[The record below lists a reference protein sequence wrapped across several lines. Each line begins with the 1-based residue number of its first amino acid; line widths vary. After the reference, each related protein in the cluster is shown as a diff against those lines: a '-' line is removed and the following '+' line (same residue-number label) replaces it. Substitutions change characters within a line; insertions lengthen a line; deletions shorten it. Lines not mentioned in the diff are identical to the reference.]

1 MFYIL
6 KHKNHISA
14 AYVLLVTLSNEKYQ
28 LVLIEKAPFFN
39 QCNRRIVALF
49 YNDKTGFIS
58 FASYISRGEA
68 ICRQFIQN
76 SFHSWCLFFTALLHV
91 CSSFLQPPDKKLK
104 YWLKIIF
111 QYFNF
116 LRYSGA
122 PSRAVA
128 IYRFLLFPDI
138 CCITIVSFTVLNLLM
153 CLQNYTFRSD
163 RYKNRSCTSMDHDRE
178 KDSLYHVTGKPTLAL
193 KQ

>member
-14 AYVLLVTLSNEKYQ
+14 AHVLLVTLSNEKYQ

-91 CSSFLQPPDKKLK
+91 CSSFLQPPDKKNEVLIK
-104 YWLKIIF
+104 NYFSIF
-111 QYFNF
+111 QLFAIQWGAKQGCCNLQIFYCF
-116 LRYSGA
+116 LIFAAS
-122 PSRAVA
+122 
-128 IYRFLLFPDI
+128 LQL
-138 CCITIVSFTVLNLLM
+138 VSL
-153 CLQNYTFRSD
+153 R
-163 RYKNRSCTSMDHDRE
+163 
-178 KDSLYHVTGKPTLAL
+178 
-193 KQ
+193 